1 MTHVFKSI
9 KRSSAT
15 ALIASAVLS
24 AGAALTA
31 TSSLAAAPSGEP
43 PRASP
48 QDAPRAGSSDA
59 AADPKKSKKPL
70 LTVENRQAILADL
83 YGQLATLKDPDSA
96 KPLVDA
102 IWKVWSFTGSATSEV
117 LLERARAA
125 TEQGSMTDATAYLSA
140 VTELQPD
147 YPQAW
152 FLRAMAFKL
161 QKDSHRMLGDLRR
174 TLALDP
180 NHFEALKALAF
191 ELNERGERKI
201 AMEAYTKLLQAYPAA
216 AKSADPVLEVLSRDL
231 GGQGI

>member
-1 MTHVFKSI
+1 MI
-9 KRSSAT
+9 RRSTT
-15 ALIASAVLS
+15 AGRIAAAVLCAGVALMTS
-24 AGAALTA
+24 ASLAGAP
-31 TSSLAAAPSGEP
+31 PSGEP

-102 IWKVWSFTGSATSEV
+102 IWKVWSCTGSATSEV

-125 TEQGSMTDATAYLSA
+125 TDQGSMTDATAYLSA